1 MSIRSKDTAF
11 FAKLRRFGFHLA
23 TPLSHL
29 YQSPIPII
37 ATRFTETAIEENKTP
52 KEFHES
58 PFESQ

>member
-23 TPLSHL
+23 APLSHL
-29 YQSPIPII
+29 CQSALPII
-37 ATRFTETAIEENKTP
+37 TTSFTKTAIEKNKTP